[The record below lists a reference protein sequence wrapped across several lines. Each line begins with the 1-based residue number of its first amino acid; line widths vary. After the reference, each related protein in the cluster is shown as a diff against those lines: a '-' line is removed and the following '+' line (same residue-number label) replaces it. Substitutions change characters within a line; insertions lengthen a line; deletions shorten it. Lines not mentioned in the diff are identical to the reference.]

1 MVKGGVRNIFCSLC
15 FSELPYQKERAQK
28 RDERVNASQNDNR
41 SRVAR
46 LYGRRVRRELS
57 GSQIVA
63 LTLLSAR
70 FAVSRCGMLTER
82 SLAAL
87 GLSWCPSLQPDM
99 LRPRQNQIIVRV
111 RCEPRCGIDGRRR
124 VRFLRSPSGVQKER
138 RYGQH
143 GDHPHR
149 AAAAI

>member
-87 GLSWCPSLQPDM
+87 GLSWCPSCSQT
-99 LRPRQNQIIVRV
+99 
-111 RCEPRCGIDGRRR
+111 CCGRDKTKS
-124 VRFLRSPSGVQKER
+124 LYASGVSRVAGSMAE
-138 RYGQH
+138 GE
-143 GDHPHR
+143 
-149 AAAAI
+149 